1 MKSEDT
7 KNSIVDY
14 MNGHLSNEE
23 SKKFEAELD
32 QDPNLMKELNEAKN
46 WQSQLKSEPSDLP
59 TPQFSSIEHK
69 LTRNTWNIKNW
80 GVGLSTAASIT
91 LVVFFSF
98 EQSNIVNNEFET
110 LTSTQSLY
118 NEPVMQI
125 VLSENTNIE
134 SFIKEYDLNIV
145 QIYPNTQ
152 IIDVK
157 FNPMLKTKLAVL
169 KTDKRTV
176 LTKEIGVN

>member
-1 MKSEDT
+1 MKSEET

-23 SKKFEAELD
+23 SKEFEAKLN
-32 QDPNLMKELNEAKN
+32 QDSNLMKELNEAKV
-46 WQSQLKSEPSDLP
+46 WQSQLKNEPSDIP

-69 LTRNTWNIKNW
+69 LTHNTWNLRNW
-80 GVGLSTAASIT
+80 GIGLSTAASIT
-91 LVVFFSF
+91 LVAFFSF
-98 EQSNIVNNEFET
+98 DQANIVNNEFET
-110 LTSTQSLY
+110 LTNTQSLY

-134 SFIKEYDLNIV
+134 NFVKEYNLNIV

-157 FNPMLKTKLAVL
+157 FNYILKSKLAIL
-169 KTDKRTV
+169 KADKRTV
-176 LTKEIGVN
+176 LTKKIGVN